1 MGLPPS
7 SSETVASH
15 TCVVRPPWTSFASH
29 LSAPPRLVPTKLLF
43 SSGREALCVFGQV
56 HERSVAA
63 RGIRNGD
70 HRRRVQVAVRGHELL
85 TEIEAARDLAFLR
98 FQYRQP
104 DETGQGSHTA
114 FVQLV
119 ESRHLRGL
127 QGDCHGLTDYPRG
140 ESRCLRSAVKR

>member
-1 MGLPPS
+1 MGLPLS

-15 TCVVRPPWTSFASH
+15 ICVVRPPWTSFAPDST
-29 LSAPPRLVPTKLLF
+29 PTFGPDEVALQF
-43 SSGREALCVFGQV
+43 YGREALCAFGQV

-70 HRRRVQVAVRGHELL
+70 HRRRVQVAVRGHEHL

-119 ESRHLRGL
+119 ESRHLGGL

-140 ESRCLRSAVKR
+140 ESRCLRSSVKR